1 MTVVNEGSL
10 KKMYE
15 VEIVH
20 YGSVEICSCEFN
32 SLEEVVEFLDA
43 WRDLEQE
50 LTHVNIIRKGE

>member
-1 MTVVNEGSL
+1 
-10 KKMYE
+10 MYE

-32 SLEEVVEFLDA
+32 SLEEVVEFLDT

-50 LTHVNIIRKGE
+50 LTHVNIIKKGKCL

>member
-1 MTVVNEGSL
+1 
-10 KKMYE
+10 MYE

-20 YGSVEICSCEFN
+20 YGSVEICSCECN